1 MRGYEKTGII
11 SKKDLKLPN
20 RNQLKKGV
28 AIIECIQEIPCNPCV
43 ASCPVDSIKM
53 KDINALPEIDYDK
66 CIGCAKCVGICP
78 GLAIFVVKILDNK
91 KAIVTLPYEFLPV
104 PKKGDIVDGLNRMG
118 QKIDDVKIKKVIKKG
133 KTMVITV
140 ETDEKYAMDIRN
152 IRVKK

>member
-1 MRGYEKTGII
+1 MRGFEKTGVL

-20 RNQLKKGV
+20 RKQLKKGV

-43 ASCPVDSIKM
+43 TSCPVDSIKM

-91 KAIVTLPYEFLPV
+91 KALVTLPYEFLPV
-104 PKKGDIVDGLNRMG
+104 PEKGDIVDGLNRMG